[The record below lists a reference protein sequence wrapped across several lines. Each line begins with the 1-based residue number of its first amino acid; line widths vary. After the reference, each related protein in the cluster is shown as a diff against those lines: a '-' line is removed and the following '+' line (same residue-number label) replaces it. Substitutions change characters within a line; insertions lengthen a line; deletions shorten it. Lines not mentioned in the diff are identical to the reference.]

1 MSSLMDAQADFA
13 AALLSTATPVPDSI
27 RGVLRGRAERR
38 FAVYRNNVAASLI
51 GALAGRFPVV
61 RRLVAEEFFRAMA
74 HDYVVQDPP
83 RSPLLFQY
91 GESFAQFIDGFA
103 PAAPIP
109 YLADVARLEYLR
121 GLAYHAADAEPLPA
135 AAFAALDGGRLA
147 AFKVRLHPSVFV
159 LASDYPS
166 SPSGR
171 RTRRIRSCRSVRAGE
186 RLR

>member
-1 MSSLMDAQADFA
+1 
-13 AALLSTATPVPDSI
+13 
-27 RGVLRGRAERR
+27 
-38 FAVYRNNVAASLI
+38 
-51 GALAGRFPVV
+51 
-61 RRLVAEEFFRAMA
+61 MA

-159 LASDYPS
+159 LASDYPVVTIWEANRGGY
-166 SPSGR
+166 GR
-171 RTRRIRSCRSVRAGE
+171 ADQSARERGCADREALHRGRDETARAWDRRFPCEPQEQIHDR
-186 RLR
+186 